1 MRSQAIIVPLLSLLL
16 VLCLLVSSHHFLAFV
31 KGTLG
36 VFEFL
41 GIFRSLGEFENV
53 FKIWQKFSNFGKI
66 KVIIKLNRVNG
77 KCQTQMWWV
86 TKNKQIGNGLRD
98 IF

>member
-1 MRSQAIIVPLLSLLL
+1 MSLLSLLP
-16 VLCLLVSSHHFLAFV
+16 VLCLLVSSHYFLSFL
-31 KGTLG
+31 KDSLG
-36 VFEFL
+36 VSEFL

-66 KVIIKLNRVNG
+66 KVIINLNRVSG

-86 TKNKQIGNGLRD
+86 TKNKQIDNGLRD
-98 IF
+98 ILK